1 MHCRFYAPTLGPGDV
16 RVDLPADESAHARR
30 VLRLKQ
36 GAVIRVFNGRGLE
49 CAGVVDTIEREV
61 VSVRIGEPIE
71 ITPEP
76 KVSITLAQAV
86 LKGDGMDGVVRD
98 AVMLGVASVVPVVT
112 ERTETDL
119 RRLSKG
125 VRVERWSRVAVASAK
140 QCGRSVVP
148 EIGAP
153 VLLREYLDGVRADLR
168 VILAE
173 PAAGCGEAGP
183 ERLRSLPA
191 PGTVTILA
199 GPEGGWSPG
208 EAAAAAATGFLP
220 LTLGRRTLRADAA
233 ALTAIPVLQFLWGDL

>member
-1 MHCRFYAPTLGPGDV
+1 MHSRFYAPTLAPGDV

-36 GAVIRVFNGRGLE
+36 GAAVRLFNGRGLE
-49 CAGVVDTIEREV
+49 CAGVVDTIEREIV
-61 VSVRIGEPIE
+61 GIRIGEPIE

-76 KVSITLAQAV
+76 KVLITLAQAV
-86 LKGDGMDGVVRD
+86 LKGDGMDEVVRD
-98 AVMLGVASVVPVVT
+98 AVMLGVAAVVPLVT

-125 VRVERWSRVAVASAK
+125 VRVERWHRVAIASAK

-148 EIGAP
+148 VIGP
-153 VLLREYLDGVRADLR
+153 PMLLSQFLSGVGDDFRA
-168 VILAE
+168 ILAE
-173 PAAGCGEAGP
+173 PAAGCGEAGA

-191 PGTVTILA
+191 PRTVTLLA
-199 GPEGGWSPG
+199 GPEGGWSPAETG
-208 EAAAAAATGFLP
+208 AAAGAGFLP

-233 ALTAIPVLQFLWGDL
+233 ALAAIPVLQFLWGDL